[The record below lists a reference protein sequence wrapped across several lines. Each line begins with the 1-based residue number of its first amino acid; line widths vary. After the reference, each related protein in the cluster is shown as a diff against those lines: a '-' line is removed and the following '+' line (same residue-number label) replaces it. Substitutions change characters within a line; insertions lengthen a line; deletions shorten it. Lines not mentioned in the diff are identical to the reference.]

1 MTVGKAQILKGFRDF
16 LPESMVVRNEVIS
29 RLISVFKK
37 YGYDELQT
45 PALEYKKVLLGKY
58 GEEAEHLMYLF
69 KDKGDREVGLRY
81 DLTVPLAR
89 AMASNRNLPIPFKRY
104 QIQPLWR
111 AEKPQKGRYREF
123 YQCDVDIVG
132 SSSPMADAEILAI
145 INDSLKILGFSD
157 FNIQVNS
164 RQVLYEILKISKIET
179 GKWTKVL
186 TVMDKLEKKEKSEV
200 EKELIDNGLEKSQI
214 ERLFS
219 EIDKAKPDNFLENV
233 ITFAGKLGVSKN
245 ITFVPSLA
253 RGLSYYTGPIY
264 ESVVKNP
271 KIGSITGG
279 GRYDKLLSDLG
290 GPDLPATGTS
300 FGLDRLVDV
309 INELSLWKNIKKTKT
324 SVLVTVFS
332 EKLLESSFEVVNLLR
347 KSGIPAEL
355 YPDAH
360 TKLDK
365 QLKYADNK
373 DINWVVIIGP
383 DEVLKKSA
391 VLKNLKTKTQEVIL
405 TSGLLTKIQ

>member
-1 MTVGKAQILKGFRDF
+1 MSQGKAQILKGFRDF
-16 LPESMVVRNEVIS
+16 LPEIMTVRNEVIS
-29 RLISVFKK
+29 RLTSVFKK

-45 PALEYKKVLLGKY
+45 PALEYKEVLLGKY

-89 AMASNRNLPIPFKRY
+89 AMASHRDLPIPFKRY

-111 AEKPQKGRYREF
+111 AEKPQKGRYREL

-132 SSSPMADAEILAI
+132 SPSPMADAEILAI
-145 INDSLKILGFSD
+145 INDGLNVLGFSD
-157 FNIQVNS
+157 FKIKVNS
-164 RQVLYEILKISKIET
+164 RQVLFEIMKNAKIDKE
-179 GKWTKVL
+179 KWTKVL
-186 TVMDKLEKKEKSEV
+186 TVMDKLDKKEKSEV
-200 EKELIDNGLEKSQI
+200 EKELIDNGLEKLQI

-219 EIDKAKPDNFLENV
+219 EIDKVKPDNFLENV
-233 ITFAGKLGVSKN
+233 IAYAEKLGVSKN
-245 ITFVPSLA
+245 IVFTPSLA

-264 ESVVKNP
+264 ESIVENP

-290 GPDLPATGTS
+290 GPNLPATGTS

-309 INELSLWKNIKKTKT
+309 IEELSLWKNLAKT
-324 SVLVTVFS
+324 SSRVLVTIFS

-347 KSGIPAEL
+347 KSEIPAEL
-355 YPDAH
+355 YPDAN

-373 DINWVVIIGP
+373 EIEWAVIIGP

-391 VLKNLKTKTQEVIL
+391 VLKNLNTKTQEVIPI
-405 TSGLLTKIQ
+405 SGLLTKIQ